1 MTLERRGPGGKEA
14 QTVPRTGVLAPGA
27 LVMTHLAEAPL
38 EVTPLFRVASCAL
51 ARVSLIPR
59 KCGHLHEDG
68 H

>member
-1 MTLERRGPGGKEA
+1 MGRKPRLSPGLASWHQGPRS
-14 QTVPRTGVLAPGA
+14 QVAPGA